1 MALIQILVNR
11 CGAQNKDHSTVSQ
24 TDITRVLFCSV
35 AQVARIVAV
44 TVIYAFR
51 PFVLVVSVW
60 RYLCDTS
67 LRDEIY

>member
-1 MALIQILVNR
+1 MGDPEQGLQLCFADGHNQSLV
-11 CGAQNKDHSTVSQ
+11 S
-24 TDITRVLFCSV
+24 SV

-51 PFVLVVSVW
+51 PFVLVVSMW

-67 LRDEIY
+67 LRDEIYK

>member
-1 MALIQILVNR
+1 MADPEQGLQRCFADGHIQRLV
-11 CGAQNKDHSTVSQ
+11 S
-24 TDITRVLFCSV
+24 SV

-44 TVIYAFR
+44 TLIYALR